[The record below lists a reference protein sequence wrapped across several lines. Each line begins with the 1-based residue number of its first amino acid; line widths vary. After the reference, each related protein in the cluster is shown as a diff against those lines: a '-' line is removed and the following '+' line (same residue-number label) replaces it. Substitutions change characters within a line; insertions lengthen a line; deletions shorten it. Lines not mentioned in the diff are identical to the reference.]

1 MNNNNN
7 NNKSFYFD
15 ENSQVTSLKDYIN
28 IIRNNILPILFI
40 TVTSF
45 AVSVFYA
52 VNANNIYKSTTSL
65 KVLKTGGNI
74 LESPLLFGGSEFGS
88 DRFIANEIEILK
100 SYMIR
105 ERVADALLDSFHIN
119 KNNFEFFIVFDEKT
133 TFNGENKKELLINS
147 SIAGKLSGAV
157 TIEQKRGLD
166 IVEISAE
173 SLSPI
178 EAALIVNCYANVYRI
193 VNLEMNRNQLTLVKE
208 FLDGQRN
215 EKLNQLNEA
224 EDVLRNYQERG
235 GIIALDAQA
244 NLLIGQLTNFE
255 AQKDMTKIDIITSD
269 MALEKLKEDLKKQD
283 PKLADYLESFSTETY
298 LKSLQEQIS
307 RLELSRDLALSS
319 SRSQVPTDEVN
330 KYNKQIADLRKKLDE
345 KIEIFKAGIFASSPE
360 EIKQLTSKIILE
372 ELKNQSLKLS
382 LREYEI
388 ILKKY
393 ESRFNLLPKTQIELA
408 KLQRITE
415 SYEKLYVLIEE
426 KYQEA
431 IINEQSQPGNVLI
444 IDQGRVSNSP
454 SKPNR
459 QLIML
464 VGLVLGLGI
473 SIGYVL
479 TKNHFDNTIKTPE
492 DIQKYD
498 INVLAWIPQIEGIE
512 VQNNKDFEFIVA
524 KKPDSIPSEAF
535 RALRTRV
542 QFSKIN
548 RENLKTILVTS
559 SAPREGKTTVTVN
572 LAGTF
577 SHSNKKTIVV
587 DCDLRKPRVHNVFGS
602 NRFPGLVDY
611 FFGQAT
617 LEEIIRTSEL
627 NNLFYITAGTIPP
640 NPAELLESQQMLD
653 FLEDLKSKFD
663 MILIDSP
670 PIIAVTDSE
679 VLSKIVDASI
689 LVVSANTTESD
700 LMTKAVELIKNE
712 NKAFI
717 GTVLNN
723 FSYKSGYGSYYKY
736 YYYYSRAPKKTKV
749 QQTIKS

>member
-1 MNNNNN
+1 MEKNNFN
-7 NNKSFYFD
+7 FQD
-15 ENSQVTSLKDYIN
+15 EQVTSLKDYIN
-28 IIRNNILPILFI
+28 LIRNNILPILFI
-40 TVTSF
+40 TITSF

-65 KVLKTGGNI
+65 KVLKSGGNI
-74 LESPLLFGGSEFGS
+74 LESPLMFGGGEFGS

-105 ERVADALLDSFHIN
+105 ERVAEALLDSFKVH
-119 KNNFEFFIVFDEKT
+119 KNNFDFFIIYDESHR
-133 TFNGENKKELLINS
+133 FNGQNEKELLTKS
-147 SIAGKLSGAV
+147 AIAGKLVNAIS
-157 TIEQKRGLD
+157 IEQKRGLD

-178 EAALIVNCYANVYRI
+178 EAALIVNCYANVYRL

-208 FLDGQRN
+208 FLEGQRN

-224 EDVLRNYQERG
+224 EEILRDYQERG

-244 NLLIGQLTNFE
+244 NLLINQLTNFE
-255 AQKDMTKIDIITSD
+255 SQKDMTRIELLTSD
-269 MALEKLKEDLKKQD
+269 MALQKLKEDLKKQD

-298 LKSLQEQIS
+298 LRSLQEQIS
-307 RLELSRDLALSS
+307 KLEVARDLATSS
-319 SRSQVPTDEVN
+319 TRSQIPADEIK
-330 KYNKQIADLRKKLDE
+330 KYNNQIADLRKKLDE
-345 KIEIFKAGIFASSPE
+345 KISIFKAGIFASSPE
-360 EIKQLTSKIILE
+360 EIKLLTNQIITE

-382 LREYEI
+382 LKEYES

-393 ESRFNLLPKTQIELA
+393 EARFNLLPKSQIELA
-408 KLQRITE
+408 KLQRISE
-415 SYEKLYVLIEE
+415 SYEKLYLLVEE
-426 KYQEA
+426 KFQEA
-431 IINEQSQPGNVLI
+431 IINEQSQPGNVI
-444 IDQGRVSNSP
+444 IVDQGRVSNSP

-479 TKNHFDNTIKTPE
+479 TKNHFDNTVKTPE

-498 INVLAWIPQIEGIE
+498 INVLAWIPQIEGVE
-512 VQNNKDFEFIVA
+512 TQNNKDFEFIVA
-524 KKPDSIPSEAF
+524 RKPDSIPSEAF

-548 RENLKTILVTS
+548 RDNLKTILVTS

-577 SHSNKKTIVV
+577 SHSNKKTLIL
-587 DCDLRKPRVHNVFGS
+587 DCDLRKPRVHNVFGA

-611 FFGQAT
+611 FFGQAS
-617 LEEIIRTSEL
+617 LEEITRASEL

-653 FLEDLKSKFD
+653 FLEELKSIYD
-663 MILIDSP
+663 IILIDSP

-679 VLSKIVDASI
+679 VLSKLVDASI
-689 LVVSANTTESD
+689 LVVSANTTEAD

-736 YYYYSRAPKKTKV
+736 YYYYSRAPKKTNV
-749 QQTIKS
+749 QPTIKS

>member
-1 MNNNNN
+1 MEKNNFN
-7 NNKSFYFD
+7 FQD
-15 ENSQVTSLKDYIN
+15 EQVTSLKDYIN
-28 IIRNNILPILFI
+28 LIRNNILPILFI
-40 TVTSF
+40 TITSF

-74 LESPLLFGGSEFGS
+74 LDSPLMFGGGEFGS

-105 ERVADALLDSFHIN
+105 ERVAEALLDSFQIH
-119 KNNFEFFIVFDEKT
+119 KNNYDFFIVFSESNR
-133 TFNGENKKELLINS
+133 FNGENDKELLPKS
-147 SIAGKLSGAV
+147 SIAGKLANAIS
-157 TIEQKRGLD
+157 IEQKRGLD

-178 EAALIVNCYANVYRI
+178 EAALIVNCYANIYRI

-224 EDVLRNYQERG
+224 EEILRDYQERG

-244 NLLIGQLTNFE
+244 NLLINQLTSFE
-255 AQKDMTKIDIITSD
+255 SQKDMTKIELLTSD
-269 MALEKLKEDLKKQD
+269 MALQKYKDDLKKQD
-283 PKLADYLESFSTETY
+283 PRLADYLESFSTEAY
-298 LKSLQEQIS
+298 LRSLQEQIS
-307 RLELSRDLALSS
+307 RLEVARDLATSS
-319 SRSQVPTDEVN
+319 SRSQIPEN
-330 KYNKQIADLRKKLDE
+330 EIKKYNSQIADLRKKLDE
-345 KIEIFKAGIFASSPE
+345 KIAIFKAGIFASSPE
-360 EIKQLTSKIILE
+360 EIKQLTNNIIAE
-372 ELKNQSLKLS
+372 ELKNQSLRLS
-382 LREYEI
+382 LKEYETI
-388 ILKKY
+388 VKKY
-393 ESRFNLLPKTQIELA
+393 ESRFSLLPKSQIELA
-408 KLQRITE
+408 KLQRISE
-415 SYEKLYVLIEE
+415 SYEKLYLLVEE
-426 KYQEA
+426 KFQEA
-431 IINEQSQPGNVLI
+431 IINEQSQPGNVI
-444 IDQGRVSNSP
+444 IVDQGRVSNSP

-479 TKNHFDNTIKTPE
+479 TKNHFDNTVKTPE
-492 DIQKYD
+492 DIQKHD
-498 INVLAWIPQIEGIE
+498 INVLAWIPQIEGVE
-512 VQNNKDFEFIVA
+512 TQNKDFEFIVA
-524 KKPDSIPSEAF
+524 RKPDSIPSEAF

-548 RENLKTILVTS
+548 RDNLKTILVTS

-577 SHSNKKTIVV
+577 SHSNKKTLIV
-587 DCDLRKPRVHNVFGS
+587 DCDLRKPRVHNIFGA

-617 LEEIIRTSEL
+617 LEEITRPSEL
-627 NNLFYITAGTIPP
+627 NNLYYITAGTIPP

-653 FLEDLKSKFD
+653 FLEELKAKYD
-663 MILIDSP
+663 IILIDSP

-689 LVVSANTTESD
+689 LVVSANTTEAD

-712 NKAFI
+712 NKTFI

-736 YYYYSRAPKKTKV
+736 YYYYSRAPKKTNV
-749 QQTIKS
+749 QPTIKS